1 MKLRPSLLSLI
12 LGGLLHA
19 AEEEVAD
26 FAPKEFS
33 LSSYAHGGGSGGT
46 TTVTFR
52 DGVLTRKSEYSGF
65 AAPKNRTETATPTPE
80 RWREFRSTVDKLN
93 IWQWKSHY
101 KSTQIPGGS
110 VASGW
115 SLTLHYRD
123 RKLRSSGQMRSPDNF
138 QELGKAIDSLFEK

>member
-12 LGGLLHA
+12 LAGLLHA
-19 AEEEVAD
+19 AAEEVAD

-65 AAPKNRTETATPTPE
+65 AAPKNRTETATT
-80 RWREFRSTVDKLN
+80 T
-93 IWQWKSHY
+93 
-101 KSTQIPGGS
+101 
-110 VASGW
+110 
-115 SLTLHYRD
+115 LTLIADPTTKRFF
-123 RKLRSSGQMRSPDNF
+123 RVRALQ
-138 QELGKAIDSLFEK
+138 SLAP